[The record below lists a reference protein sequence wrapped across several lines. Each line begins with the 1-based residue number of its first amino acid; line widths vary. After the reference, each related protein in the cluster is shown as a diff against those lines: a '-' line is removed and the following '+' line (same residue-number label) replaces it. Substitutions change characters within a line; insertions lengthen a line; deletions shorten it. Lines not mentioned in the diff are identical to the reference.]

1 LGGSPSTG
9 TDGHRQTGGHRFP
22 STTQYREPTD
32 RSPGPR
38 QGILFR
44 FTPWIF
50 PLTASVPRSPSLGF
64 IPLSSLLP
72 QLCALWSGWPV
83 PQDNW
88 TATTHQRIPSYVSL
102 STSLT
107 TTPEPPVGG
116 PFPDSR
122 VASSGAP
129 SLIPPDPARSPL
141 NPAWQI
147 NPDPLAPGGCWPG
160 GWGPIPAR
168 HPLRPR
174 RPDPA
179 SCTLPRQSLPSPTR
193 PITVLRDMS
202 PLHLRCTPPPPGG
215 RAAAPGPPGAR

>member
-1 LGGSPSTG
+1 MAKNLMSVLTNHVFQLFSSHFLFLELSQVSGKLSLGGGLFLGGSPSTG

-88 TATTHQRIPSYVSL
+88 TATTHQRIPSHVSL
-102 STSLT
+102 SQLLLQR
-107 TTPEPPVGG
+107 PQ
-116 PFPDSR
+116 SR
-122 VASSGAP
+122 PLGVRFR
-129 SLIPPDPARSPL
+129 IPGSQAL
-141 NPAWQI
+141 E
-147 NPDPLAPGGCWPG
+147 
-160 GWGPIPAR
+160 
-168 HPLRPR
+168 
-174 RPDPA
+174 
-179 SCTLPRQSLPSPTR
+179 RQ
-193 PITVLRDMS
+193 
-202 PLHLRCTPPPPGG
+202 
-215 RAAAPGPPGAR
+215 A